1 MSQTQ
6 QPADRGER
14 FVAVTL
20 VTLLVAS
27 SIGGVIT
34 FETGVASAAT
44 SGYVEGTPHLNASAP
59 DAQLSPGEDGTV
71 SVSLTNNA
79 EIRDNNETHPTE
91 ARERA
96 GEARSIEVNISDTRD
111 APLTVDTGA
120 QQAGTIQDGN
130 TGGPYAFSVQVD
142 DDATA
147 GTYEVTVRS
156 DYRHAKN
163 VTYDEVAD
171 GEYQYSEA
179 VVNRTETDTITV
191 EIEPEPD
198 IEVDYNYHDVPV
210 GGEGIIAAN
219 VTNTGGETVTDATLS
234 LTASDSDFYFGSGT
248 ATSETDLGELPA
260 GESKVRRFR
269 AGTVESAVDR
279 PYPIDATVQYTDS
292 EDNQASQS
300 DSFAIEPH
308 ERTRFAVGEP
318 THDVPQGG
326 EGTIMMNVT
335 HTAGK
340 DIEDVTVTATVS
352 DSDVYLGSQ
361 GSRSSAVQFDQ
372 WGAQQARQL
381 TFRAG
386 TDDSAVNRSYP
397 IELQFEYTDAEDN
410 DNTRTT
416 TVEFSPK
423 KRSEFRVTALS
434 HSVPQN
440 GEGTVSLNVTQVVG
454 KDVEDVTVTATAP
467 DTAVYL
473 GSESTR
479 SATTQ
484 FQRWGNGDARQLTF
498 RAGTGDSAV
507 NRSYPIELQFEYTDD
522 ENNDNTVTEYVQ
534 FTPRNRTHFT
544 VEDMIHDVPQSGEG
558 TITMNVTHTA
568 GKDIEDVTV
577 TATASDSDVYLGSQG
592 SRSSAVQFDQW
603 GAQQARQL
611 TFRAGTAD
619 SAVSRSY
626 PIELQFEYTDDKN
639 NDNTRTES
647 VQFTP
652 KERTELDLE
661 ILTHNVPRDG
671 EGTVVVDAAHAI
683 GEPVTDVQVTA
694 TAMDSEIYIG
704 SEGSR
709 STVMQIDEW
718 RSNMTREFRLRTG
731 TTDGVVRQSYPIEFE
746 FSYTDGN
753 NSENTVT
760 ETVEFVPLENNGFE
774 IQSFNH
780 DIPQSGEGVIT
791 ANITNEQAEEVADV
805 TVTAT
810 ASDPAV
816 TLGTEASSTVTS
828 QVGSWDSGE
837 RQQLT
842 FRARTDESAVDR
854 SYPIELQFEYT
865 DDENNDNTNTEY
877 IEFVPDQRA
886 IFTSQVV
893 EHTIPQN
900 GEGTI
905 TFNVTPSVGKDIEDV
920 TVTATATDTAV
931 YLGSETSQSA
941 TTQFEN
947 WTATEPRKLTFRAGT
962 DGNAVNR
969 TYPIELQFDY
979 TDDNDNDN
987 TVTEYVQFT
996 PQARPEF
1003 SVRTVAQQ
1011 VPREGTGYL
1020 TVNIT
1025 SAVPR
1030 TISEATVTATAPD
1043 SEVYLG
1049 SEASPSGTAFV
1060 ETWDTGE
1067 RKQLTFRPGTTEN
1080 AVANR
1085 TYPIELEFQYTDS
1098 QNNDNTRTEYVQ
1110 FSPQERPQFT
1120 VESVDHTV
1128 PIGDSGLVRVTL
1140 RNEGPLNATDAT
1152 LTASSNVDA
1161 LFFGTGGAQEPV
1173 EAPGGISFEP
1183 PETGTPTSAA
1193 YIGEWPAGET
1203 RTVTL
1208 RGGFDENAIEQAYT
1222 ADLSVAYENENG
1234 DDMPTRSTTVGIEPA
1249 PEQAFAVERI
1259 ESDLYV
1265 GEEGD
1270 LVGKVT
1276 NRANRT
1282 VEGVVVTVANDRQAI
1297 NFYNT
1302 RYAVGRLK
1310 PGESATFRYR
1320 VGVTGE
1326 AEHGPK
1332 LFELSTRYRGSEGT
1346 VQQTDSQD
1354 LSVEVKPERDDFAI
1368 ERTDGTFSPGG
1379 GGSLTLTV
1387 TNQRN
1392 ETVSNVQAK
1401 LFSDDPLDSS
1411 DDEAFIASLGPG
1423 ESTTVTF
1430 DLSVGASAMAKDY
1443 SVSVDFRYDNAR
1455 GESQLSDT
1463 YRVPVTVE
1471 TSDSGLGPLLIGSI
1485 VVVIVAIALLVW
1497 WFDLVSAL
1505 RKRLGS

>member
-1 MSQTQ
+1 
-6 QPADRGER
+6 
-14 FVAVTL
+14 
-20 VTLLVAS
+20 
-27 SIGGVIT
+27 
-34 FETGVASAAT
+34 
-44 SGYVEGTPHLNASAP
+44 
-59 DAQLSPGEDGTV
+59 
-71 SVSLTNNA
+71 
-79 EIRDNNETHPTE
+79 
-91 ARERA
+91 
-96 GEARSIEVNISDTRD
+96 
-111 APLTVDTGA
+111 
-120 QQAGTIQDGN
+120 
-130 TGGPYAFSVQVD
+130 
-142 DDATA
+142 
-147 GTYEVTVRS
+147 
-156 DYRHAKN
+156 
-163 VTYDEVAD
+163 
-171 GEYQYSEA
+171 
-179 VVNRTETDTITV
+179 
-191 EIEPEPD
+191 
-198 IEVDYNYHDVPV
+198 
-210 GGEGIIAAN
+210 
-219 VTNTGGETVTDATLS
+219 
-234 LTASDSDFYFGSGT
+234 
-248 ATSETDLGELPA
+248 
-260 GESKVRRFR
+260 
-269 AGTVESAVDR
+269 
-279 PYPIDATVQYTDS
+279 
-292 EDNQASQS
+292 
-300 DSFAIEPH
+300 
-308 ERTRFAVGEP
+308 
-318 THDVPQGG
+318 
-326 EGTIMMNVT
+326 MNVT
-335 HTAGK
+335 QVVGK
-340 DIEDVTVTATVS
+340 DIEDVTIRATAPDTA
-352 DSDVYLGSQ
+352 VYIGTESSQ
-361 GSRSSAVQFDQ
+361 SGMTHFNQ
-372 WGAQQARQL
+372 WGNGESKRL

-397 IELQFEYTDAEDN
+397 IELEFEYIDENDS
-410 DNTRTT
+410 DNTVTEYIQFT
-416 TVEFSPK
+416 PK
-423 KRSEFRVTALS
+423 LRDQFTIGDFS
-434 HSVPQN
+434 HSVPQA
-440 GEGTVSLNVTQVVG
+440 GEGTVTMNVTPVLG
-454 KDVEDVTVTATAP
+454 RDIEDVTVTATAP

-473 GSESTR
+473 GSEASQ
-479 SATTQ
+479 SATTHFEQ
-484 FQRWGNGDARQLTF
+484 WNDGDSQRLTF
-498 RAGTGDSAV
+498 RAGTDDSAV
-507 NRSYPIELQFEYTDD
+507 NRSYPIELEFQYSDSQ
-522 ENNDNTVTEYVQ
+522 NNDNTHTEYVQ
-534 FTPRNRTHFT
+534 FR
-544 VEDMIHDVPQSGEG
+544 
-558 TITMNVTHTA
+558 
-568 GKDIEDVTV
+568 
-577 TATASDSDVYLGSQG
+577 
-592 SRSSAVQFDQW
+592 
-603 GAQQARQL
+603 
-611 TFRAGTAD
+611 
-619 SAVSRSY
+619 
-626 PIELQFEYTDDKN
+626 
-639 NDNTRTES
+639 
-647 VQFTP
+647 
-652 KERTELDLE
+652 
-661 ILTHNVPRDG
+661 
-671 EGTVVVDAAHAI
+671 
-683 GEPVTDVQVTA
+683 
-694 TAMDSEIYIG
+694 
-704 SEGSR
+704 
-709 STVMQIDEW
+709 
-718 RSNMTREFRLRTG
+718 
-731 TTDGVVRQSYPIEFE
+731 
-746 FSYTDGN
+746 
-753 NSENTVT
+753 
-760 ETVEFVPLENNGFE
+760 
-774 IQSFNH
+774 
-780 DIPQSGEGVIT
+780 
-791 ANITNEQAEEVADV
+791 
-805 TVTAT
+805 
-810 ASDPAV
+810 
-816 TLGTEASSTVTS
+816 
-828 QVGSWDSGE
+828 
-837 RQQLT
+837 
-842 FRARTDESAVDR
+842 
-854 SYPIELQFEYT
+854 
-865 DDENNDNTNTEY
+865 
-877 IEFVPDQRA
+877 
-886 IFTSQVV
+886 
-893 EHTIPQN
+893 
-900 GEGTI
+900 
-905 TFNVTPSVGKDIEDV
+905 
-920 TVTATATDTAV
+920 
-931 YLGSETSQSA
+931 
-941 TTQFEN
+941 
-947 WTATEPRKLTFRAGT
+947 
-962 DGNAVNR
+962 
-969 TYPIELQFDY
+969 
-979 TDDNDNDN
+979 
-987 TVTEYVQFT
+987 

-1003 SVRTVAQQ
+1003 AVQTVSQQ

-1020 TVNIT
+1020 TVNVT

-1030 TISEATVTATAPD
+1030 DISEVTVTATAPD

-1060 ETWDTGE
+1060 EAWEAGE
-1067 RKQLTFRPGTTEN
+1067 RKQLTFRPGTTAS
-1080 AVANR
+1080 AVADR